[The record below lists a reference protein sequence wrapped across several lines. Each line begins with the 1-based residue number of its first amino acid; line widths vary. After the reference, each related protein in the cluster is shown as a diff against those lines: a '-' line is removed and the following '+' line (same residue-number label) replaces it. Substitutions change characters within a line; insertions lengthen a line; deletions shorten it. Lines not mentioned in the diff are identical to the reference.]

1 MKNKN
6 ILTAGILRE
15 NPVFVLA
22 LGLCSALA
30 ISNSLDN
37 ALGMGIAM
45 TFVLLLSNTIISL
58 LRKFT
63 PDEVRIPVFIVVIA
77 TIVKSVEML
86 LAAYTPDLSS
96 SLGVFIPLITVNCI
110 VLGRAEA
117 FAKDNTVSLS
127 ILDAIGMG
135 IGYTLA
141 LVSVAV
147 IREILSSGAL
157 VLSNPFTSSEIFRL
171 NLLSSNFKIALFGTP
186 AGAFIVFA
194 FVIASVNAFNKAQAK
209 KEGK

>member
-1 MKNKN
+1 MKKQNV
-6 ILTAGILRE
+6 LTAGILRE

-45 TFVLLLSNTIISL
+45 TFVLILSNVIISL
-58 LRKFT
+58 LRKVT
-63 PDEVRIPVFIVVIA
+63 PNEVRIPVFIIVIA

-86 LAAYTPDLSS
+86 MAAYATELSS

-117 FAKDNTVSLS
+117 FAKDNTVTNSFM
-127 ILDAIGMG
+127 DAIGMG
-135 IGYTLA
+135 IGYTIEIGRA
-141 LVSVAV
+141 SC
-147 IREILSSGAL
+147 RER
-157 VLSNPFTSSEIFRL
+157 V
-171 NLLSSNFKIALFGTP
+171 
-186 AGAFIVFA
+186 
-194 FVIASVNAFNKAQAK
+194 
-209 KEGK
+209 

>member
-1 MKNKN
+1 MKKQNV
-6 ILTAGILRE
+6 LTAGIFKE

-45 TFVLLLSNTIISL
+45 TVVLILSNTIISL
-58 LRKFT
+58 LRKVT
-63 PDEVRIPVFIVVIA
+63 PNEVRIPVFIVVIA

-86 LAAYTPDLSS
+86 MAAYATDLSS

-117 FAKDNTVSLS
+117 FAKDNSVSLS
-127 ILDAIGMG
+127 LMDAIGMG
-135 IGYTLA
+135 IGYTIA
-141 LVSVAV
+141 LVLVAV
-147 IREILSSGAL
+147 CREVLSTGAL
-157 VLSNPFTSSEIFRL
+157 VLSNPFTNSEIFK
-171 NLLSSNFKIALFGTP
+171 LSLFSENFKIALFGTP
-186 AGAFIVFA
+186 AGAFLVFA
-194 FVIASVNAFNKAQAK
+194 LVIAASNFLMNSR